1 MFEDNRE
8 LINEFVIESREGLA
22 EVESD
27 LLALESDV
35 ACADGEIIN
44 KVFRAVHSIKGAAGF
59 MGLSVIGALSHA
71 LENVL
76 VLVRNGELAPTAGRI
91 SVILEAADVLRSLIE
106 DIDHSEEVDIASNV
120 EQLTRI
126 ENGEDPED
134 ASQASSSLDSST
146 TSADSTVVEPLNATA
161 EIPDSFPRCRPDE
174 LPFKFDGNL
183 LNELSDNEC
192 VYVMQFDLLADSE
205 FARDVIDWSQ
215 RLGDTGT
222 VLSGWIDTSK
232 LPEVTADIPETLPCI
247 TVVASV
253 LSPEV
258 FARFWRLPTH
268 GVYLLEEN
276 AESGQF
282 VLRQTESSS
291 SQPRETAPQQD
302 SRTSVSAGTAA
313 ETEQAQPPHVAAAS
327 EPAAPAQPAKQA
339 PAKSDS
345 SQTATNTNAS
355 PAASPAPSNK
365 PEAIMLE
372 KKAASPKSADS
383 GVRPEANVRV
393 SVSVLARLMNQA
405 GELVLGRNRL
415 LQTIAS
421 GDQRKLEQ
429 VGAQLDQITSELQE
443 TIMQTR
449 MQPVGNVFNRFTRIV
464 RDLSGTL
471 GKKCRLQIEGR
482 DVELDKTIIEA
493 IGDPLTHLVRNSVDH
508 GVESPDVRLQS
519 GKPEEGTIDLRAW
532 HQEGKVNISITDDGA
547 GIEADRL
554 RTKAADKGL
563 LSAEDVAA
571 MSDADALRLI
581 FMPGFSTA
589 EQVSAVSGRGV
600 GMDVVRTNLEK
611 IGGSIDIETVP
622 GSGTTITVRLP
633 LTLAIMPSLI
643 VAADG
648 QKFAIPQA
656 NISELV
662 RVRPDDRAQTI
673 QKVRDSEVLRL
684 RGTLLPLVRLS
695 EVVNPAADHS
705 RPDNDVES
713 AVSSNEATNV
723 IVLECGMQHYGLIVD
738 RLFDSEEIVVKPLGR
753 HMDDVRLLAGG
764 TVLGDGQIALILDI
778 PGIASAVELAQTET
792 ISGTVEDSETDE
804 SRETISTLLFTNHPT
819 EQFGV
824 PMNAVARI
832 ERIQRKQLDTVAG
845 QIVLQYRGGTLPLIT
860 LDQCLNVTP
869 QVEQD
874 RLYVVVFRAGDQE
887 VGLVAPEILDIRDIP
902 AQLDTRTFT
911 ESGVLGSLIVDGRP
925 TRVVDAYEMA
935 REEHPEWFLEVS
947 EPVQTISPG
956 TDPDHVPTVLL
967 VEDSS
972 FFRVKIAQFIDQ
984 LGAAVV
990 TAEDGAVAWKLLTQG
1005 DLQYDV
1011 IVSDIEM
1018 PNMNGLEL
1026 VTRIRA
1032 DERYQHLPVVALT
1045 SLASEDDQKAGR
1057 ELGFDEYL
1065 IKLDRDQLALTV
1077 TSYLNSS
1084 PAHSRPEQCVA
1095 EALP

>member
-35 ACADGEIIN
+35 ASSDCETVN

-59 MGLSVIGALSHA
+59 MGLSVIGALSHS

-76 VLVRNGELAPTAGRI
+76 VMVRNGDMAPTAPRV
-91 SVILEAADVLRSLIE
+91 SVMLDAADVLRSLIE
-106 DIDHSEEVDIASNV
+106 DIDHSEGVDISHNV
-120 EQLTRI
+120 AQLTRVA
-126 ENGEDPED
+126 NGEELEETTTNAAAKSTHEQTDGTSEAAD
-134 ASQASSSLDSST
+134 APQAAS
-146 TSADSTVVEPLNATA
+146 
-161 EIPDSFPRCRPDE
+161 EIPESFPRCRPDE
-174 LPFKFDGNL
+174 LPFEFDCSRL
-183 LNELSDNEC
+183 DQLSEAEC
-192 VYVMQFDLLADSE
+192 VYVMQFNLLQDSE

-222 VLSGWIDTSK
+222 VLHGWIDTSV
-232 LPEVTADIPETLPCI
+232 LPEVTADIPDSLPCI
-247 TVVASV
+247 TIVASV

-258 FARFWRLPTH
+258 FSRFWRLPQH
-268 GVYLLEEN
+268 GVFLLDRD
-276 AESGQF
+276 AEPGQF
-282 VLRQTESSS
+282 VRRTADSPAVVDSESTSIEPVVTPAPKTESTPVAAPPAASAPQTTPAPAS
-291 SQPRETAPQQD
+291 AESVPVTAP
-302 SRTSVSAGTAA
+302 T
-313 ETEQAQPPHVAAAS
+313 PAAAAPS
-327 EPAAPAQPAKQA
+327 TPPTTGSPSTPGKTKDSVPQKAPAARS
-339 PAKSDS
+339 SDS
-345 SQTATNTNAS
+345 SA
-355 PAASPAPSNK
+355 
-365 PEAIMLE
+365 
-372 KKAASPKSADS
+372 
-383 GVRPEANVRV
+383 RPEANVRV
-393 SVSVLARLMNQA
+393 SVSVLDRLMNQA

-421 GDQRKLEQ
+421 GDQRRLEQ
-429 VGAQLDQITSELQE
+429 VGAQIDQITSELQE

-508 GVESPDVRLQS
+508 GVESPEARLQA

-532 HQEGKVNISITDDGA
+532 HQEGKVNISISDDGA

-554 RTKAADKGL
+554 RNKAVDKGL
-563 LSAEDVAA
+563 LSAEEASA

-622 GSGTTITVRLP
+622 GCGTTITVRLP
-633 LTLAIMPSLI
+633 LTLAILPSLI
-643 VAADG
+643 VATDG
-648 QKFAIPQA
+648 QKFAIPQT

-662 RVRPDDRAQTI
+662 RVRPDDRTQTI
-673 QKVRDSEVLRL
+673 QKIRDSEVLRL
-684 RGTLLPLVRLS
+684 RGTLLPLIRLAD
-695 EVVNPAADHS
+695 VVNPEGGQS
-705 RPDNDVES
+705 PDGDDTETLEPENQ
-713 AVSSNEATNV
+713 ATNV
-723 IVLECGMQHYGLIVD
+723 IVLDCGLQQYGLVVD
-738 RLFDSEEIVVKPLGR
+738 QLFDSEEIVVKPLGR
-753 HMDDVRLLAGG
+753 HMEGLKLLAGG

-778 PGIASAVELAQTET
+778 PGVASVVDLAQTES
-792 ISGTVEDSETDE
+792 ISDVTDE
-804 SRETISTLLFTNHPT
+804 SDTDDNHESISTLLFTNHPS

-824 PMNAVARI
+824 PMNSVARI
-832 ERIQRKQLDTVAG
+832 ERIKREQLDTVAG

-860 LDQCLNVTP
+860 LDQCLTVTP
-869 QVEQD
+869 QDEQD
-874 RLYVVVFRAGDQE
+874 RVYVVVFRAGDQE

-902 AQLDTRTFT
+902 AQLDTRTFSET
-911 ESGVLGSLIVDGRP
+911 GLLGSLIIDGRP
-925 TRVVDAYEMA
+925 TRIVDAYELA
-935 REEHPEWFLEVS
+935 RTEHPEWFGTQTER
-947 EPVQTISPG
+947 PVQAASQT
-956 TDPDHVPTVLL
+956 TDPGHIPTVLL

-972 FFRVKIAQFIDQ
+972 FFRAKIAQFIDQ

-990 TAEDGAVAWKLLTQG
+990 TAEDGAIAWKLLTES
-1005 DLQYDV
+1005 DLDYDL

-1018 PNMNGLEL
+1018 PNMNGFEL

-1032 DERYQHLPVVALT
+1032 DERFKNSPVVALT
-1045 SLASEDDQKAGR
+1045 SLASDDDRQAGK

-1077 TSYLNSS
+1077 TSYLNGTHTTS
-1084 PAHSRPEQCVA
+1084 PERQRVLETV
-1095 EALP
+1095 